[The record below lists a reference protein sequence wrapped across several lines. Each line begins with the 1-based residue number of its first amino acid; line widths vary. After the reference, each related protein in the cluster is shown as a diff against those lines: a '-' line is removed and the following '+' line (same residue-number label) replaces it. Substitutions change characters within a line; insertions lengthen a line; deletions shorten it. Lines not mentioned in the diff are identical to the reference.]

1 MIRRIGF
8 VNCVRL
14 LEETKYQMNKPM
26 VLMDKFEIIRP
37 EVESLV
43 KIRGD
48 IGEELFESLK
58 AKTLMLEKVFLNMMM
73 YSKK

>member
-1 MIRRIGF
+1 
-8 VNCVRL
+8 
-14 LEETKYQMNKPM
+14 MNKPM
-26 VLMDKFEIIRP
+26 VLMDKFEVIRP

-58 AKTLMLEKVFLNMMM
+58 AKTLMLEKEINSLD
-73 YSKK
+73 